1 MKIYISV
8 DMEGMAGITA
18 PYQEKEETVSF
29 RRALHNQIRWII
41 DGIHQSPRNGEVEEI
56 TISDSHG
63 SGTNLSYDELSQMDD
78 RISLVSGFPRRQY
91 MMACLDETYDV
102 AFLAGYHAGPGEI
115 FASMDHSFSGKTVA
129 SLKINGCY
137 MNEATANAALAGS
150 YGVPVALVIG
160 DSGLKTQL
168 IDKQMMPW
176 VSFVTTKESRSRY
189 AAKYRPQGRLAKE
202 TAEAVKAVLASD
214 LKAVPLYRV
223 EEPFTLTIAF
233 KSTAMA
239 DMAAQIPGVKR
250 LSGTETEITCASME
264 ELETGILAL
273 TGLAGQI
280 G

>member
-1 MKIYISV
+1 
-8 DMEGMAGITA
+8 
-18 PYQEKEETVSF
+18 
-29 RRALHNQIRWII
+29 
-41 DGIHQSPRNGEVEEI
+41 
-56 TISDSHG
+56 
-63 SGTNLSYDELSQMDD
+63 MDD

-176 VSFVTTKESRSRY
+176 VSFVTTKESLSRY

>member
-29 RRALHNQIRWII
+29 RRALHNQIQWII
-41 DGIHQSPRNGEVEEI
+41 VGIHQSCRNDEIEEI

-63 SGTNLSYDELSQMDD
+63 SGTNLSYDELSRMDD

-91 MMACLDETYDV
+91 MMACLDETYDL
-102 AFLAGYHAGPGEI
+102 AFLAGYHAGPGE
-115 FASMDHSFSGKTVA
+115 FHASMDHCFSGKTVA
-129 SLKINGCY
+129 SLKINGRP
-137 MNEATANAALAGS
+137 MNEATANAALAGE

-168 IDKQMMPW
+168 IDNKMMPW
-176 VSFVTTKESRSRY
+176 VHFVTTKESLSRY
-189 AAKYRPQGRLAKE
+189 AAKYRPQRRLSQE
-202 TAEAVKAVLASD
+202 TAAAVKEVLESGPDAF
-214 LKAVPLYRV
+214 PPYRLDA
-223 EEPFTLTIAF
+223 PFTLTIEF
-233 KSTAMA
+233 KSTSMA
-239 DMAAQIPGVKR
+239 DMASQIPGVKR
-250 LSGTETEITCASME
+250 LSGTETEIICQTLE
-264 ELETGILAL
+264 ELETGILAM